1 MGAQGDP
8 GSSER
13 SSGSLHDDGAPCGS
27 REGCDRCASRH
38 GGTPI
43 DASVLEAAATLPLL
57 ESSLATT
64 WADGA
69 AIAQTGAYSSV
80 TRTGTAFAVLPGR
93 IALRLNPGIVVG
105 AVLDE
110 HGGGDPV
117 LDLVTGTGR
126 RVHRLRS
133 RTPVDQLVL
142 RSLAHEHLGPAAAL
156 AGALLGDWT
165 PVRSA
170 AEWPGDD
177 QLSRID
183 DALTGGAAWRRAGRS
198 PLAHR
203 HIDLRLLPEVLGH
216 LCSTGLPVGAAVLGE
231 GVAQACA
238 GALQAVSVDEG
249 RLGVVFEDASIDLDS
264 TALGGC
270 VLVRTAGVHGP
281 TSALELVDRRGRRAA
296 MLTQFGLVGAATH
309 RAWEDLADALPSRG

>member
-1 MGAQGDP
+1 MSAQGDP
-8 GSSER
+8 GSGER
-13 SSGSLHDDGAPCGS
+13 STGSLHDDGAPCS
-27 REGCDRCASRH
+27 SQAGCGRC
-38 GGTPI
+38 GGRRTPI
-43 DASVLEAAATLPLL
+43 DASTLEVAATLPLL
-57 ESSLATT
+57 EHSLATT
-64 WADGA
+64 WADGV
-69 AIAQTGAYSSV
+69 AIAQSGAYSSV
-80 TRTGTAFAVLPGR
+80 TRTGTAFAVTPGR
-93 IALRLNPGIVVG
+93 IALRVDPSTVVG

-117 LDLVTGTGR
+117 LELVTGGGR

-133 RTPVDQLVL
+133 HTPVDHLVL

-170 AEWPGDD
+170 EEWTGDD

-183 DALTGGAAWRRAGRS
+183 DALTGDGAGRRAGRS
-198 PLAHR
+198 PIEHR
-203 HIDLRLLPEVLGH
+203 RIDLGLLPDVLSH
-216 LCSTGLPVGAAVLGE
+216 LCSTGLSVGAAVLGQ

-238 GALQAVSVDEG
+238 GALQAVSVDDG

-270 VLVRTAGVHGP
+270 LLVRTAGVHGP
-281 TSALELVDRRGRRAA
+281 TSALELVDRRGRRVA
-296 MLTQFGLVGAATH
+296 MLTQFGLVGVGTH
-309 RAWEDLADALPSRG
+309 RAWEDLADALPSLG